1 MVVDVMVKFEPC
13 EYTRKMIFRSVT
25 QACQSLIKKSSSS
38 KWYIFTLIFTSSF
51 LFSRL
56 KKASGPQRIYLVVYT
71 LLDVIVVVVVTMD
84 LKFGWTVR
92 WRAATGNKSC
102 SIWGAYISPV
112 QPTSSARRDGEKAEC
127 GGVSRTWVFLF
138 VFSPSKHLYFDRIP
152 L

>member
-25 QACQSLIKKSSSS
+25 QACQLLIKKSSSS

-92 WRAATGNKSC
+92 
-102 SIWGAYISPV
+102 
-112 QPTSSARRDGEKAEC
+112 C
-127 GGVSRTWVFLF
+127 GGRQPEIKVARFGEHISHPSNLRRLHVATVRKLSAAVSREREFFIRVF
-138 VFSPSKHLYFDRIP
+138 VFNTSLF
-152 L
+152 

>member
-25 QACQSLIKKSSSS
+25 QACQLLVKKSCSS

-56 KKASGPQRIYLVVYT
+56 KKASGPQIIYLVVYT

-102 SIWGAYISPV
+102 PIWGAYI
-112 QPTSSARRDGEKAEC
+112 
-127 GGVSRTWVFLF
+127 
-138 VFSPSKHLYFDRIP
+138 
-152 L
+152 